1 MRQLTDWDAISGA
14 KGVPNEIFMLSAKYF
29 SKIGD
34 AGFKLR
40 HITALRLP
48 FS

>member
-1 MRQLTDWDAISGA
+1 M
-14 KGVPNEIFMLSAKYF
+14 
-29 SKIGD
+29 GD
-34 AGFKLR
+34 VAFKLR